1 LHLRLIA
8 RNVTVVNATSTRHA
22 HMPSSTCCNTRLP
35 CHVTRTTNLIGKK
48 HQGPSP
54 SASLSLSLRERRQ
67 RQIINAGI
75 WISSVHC
82 CREISTAGR
91 AGRLGGRSRV
101 IYCNASACVASSSA
115 AHILLQRGFSSHL
128 SLDCMYYG
136 EVLYRHSC
144 LRDGLAQGSRSTP
157 RLSMRAIPSEDSL
170 ACRCSMALAARQQL
184 SPIQ

>member
-1 LHLRLIA
+1 MSQEQSTTLGK
-8 RNVTVVNATSTRHA
+8 STRVH
-22 HMPSSTCCNTRLP
+22 HPRHLSP
-35 CHVTRTTNLIGKK
+35 CLCEKG
-48 HQGPSP
+48 
-54 SASLSLSLRERRQ
+54 ASDL
-67 RQIINAGI
+67 IINAGI
-75 WISSVHC
+75 WISSVNC